1 MIAIGTS
8 PDAAVALWKNY
19 VMNHTS
25 ARRGLT
31 LVELLAV
38 IAIVGVL
45 VGLLLPAVQTA
56 REASRRSTCSNNLRQ
71 IALGVLLH
79 VESQSVFPMG
89 QVVVL
94 SNTTTMIGWTAT
106 MPLNSMPNNR
116 RCWMQFIC
124 PYVDL
129 QSVYDD
135 TLNGVMAGNFPFQR
149 TSATQRYPLFM
160 CPSDPN
166 AGKIAY
172 YNRGAAG
179 TANIRGFSGNYLAC
193 ASSTAFGPSMSG
205 TNLNGLFFVQSQVR
219 PGSVTDGLSNTA
231 ILAECIIVPDPP
243 NFIDVRGVYFNPWA
257 GETLFSTLRQ
267 PNTTVGDGLP
277 YTTNW
282 TPWAPFGSPSHVQYA
297 RSMHSGGVNV
307 AMADGSTR
315 FVSDTVNAAVWTAA
329 GTRRG
334 QEIMLEL
341 E

>member
-1 MIAIGTS
+1 M
-8 PDAAVALWKNY
+8 NY
-19 VMNHTS
+19 AT

-38 IAIVGVL
+38 IAIIGVL
-45 VGLLLPAVQTA
+45 VGLLVPAVQTA
-56 REASRRSTCSNNLRQ
+56 REASRRSACSNNIRQ

-89 QVVVL
+89 QVVAL
-94 SNTTTMIGWTAT
+94 SDTTSMATWTPT
-106 MPLNSMPNNR
+106 MPLNDMPSNR
-116 RCWMQFIC
+116 RGWMQFIC
-124 PYVDL
+124 PYVEL

-135 TLNGVMAGNFPFQR
+135 TLNGVMAGKYPFQR

-172 YNRGAAG
+172 HARATAG
-179 TANIRGFSGNYLAC
+179 TANCRGFCGNYLAC
-193 ASSTAFGPSMSG
+193 ASGTTFGSTMGGTSM
-205 TNLNGLFFVQSQVR
+205 NGLFFVRSQVK
-219 PGSVTDGLSNTA
+219 PASVTDGLSNTA
-231 ILAECIIVPDPP
+231 MLAECIVVPDPP
-243 NFIDVRGVYFNPWA
+243 DFQDMRGQYFNTNG

-267 PNTTVGDGLP
+267 PNTSVGDGIP
-277 YTTNW
+277 WTTDW
-282 TPWAPFGSPSHVQYA
+282 RPWAPKGSPSHVQYT
-297 RSMHSGGVNV
+297 RSMHAGGVNV
-307 AMADGSTR
+307 ALADGSTR
-315 FVSDTVNAAVWTAA
+315 FVSDMVNAAVWTAA